1 MLLPVLLQVTF
12 LNGVSSCLFLFP
24 SLKFSYIY
32 IYIYIY
38 PIPLSFLHHL
48 LVDMSGDLELLQSKF
63 RVKELQYLIICLDLL
78 QMSLEIWQKNHD
90 IQDIVGN
97 R

>member
-12 LNGVSSCLFLFP
+12 LNGVSSCLFFFP
-24 SLKFSYIY
+24 SLKFSHTHIY

-78 QMSLEIWQKNHD
+78 QMSLRFGRRIMTYK
-90 IQDIVGN
+90 IL
-97 R
+97 

>member
-24 SLKFSYIY
+24 SLKFSY

-63 RVKELQYLIICLDLL
+63 RVKELQYLIICLELL
-78 QMSLEIWQKNHD
+78 QMSLEIWQKIHD
-90 IQDIVGN
+90 VGN